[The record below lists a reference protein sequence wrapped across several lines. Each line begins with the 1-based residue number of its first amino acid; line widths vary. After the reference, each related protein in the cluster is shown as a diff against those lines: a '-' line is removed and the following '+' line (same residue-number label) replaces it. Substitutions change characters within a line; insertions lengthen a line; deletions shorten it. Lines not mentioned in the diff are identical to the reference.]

1 MQTLVYVLLPQAL
14 RTAMPPLVNSLSA
27 MLKDSSLVSVLAITE
42 VTLIRQLVNI
52 RTFRAFE
59 IYLTVAVIY
68 FA

>member
-1 MQTLVYVLLPQAL
+1 LQTLVYVLLPQAL